1 MRYTLLALLVL
12 GGCRA
17 LPSDD
22 FVDPIPTGD
31 AVALREAAIVSEAK
45 AQAYN
50 RLADEAAGRW
60 ERLMEG
66 AQEAAQG
73 LGAPA
78 VLTGLLGA
86 AGGWM
91 IPTPAQRRRE
101 RLAASEARSG
111 GPTDRPSLEPRPD
124 TSSSA

>member
-1 MRYTLLALLVL
+1 MRYAILALVVL

-22 FVDPIPTGD
+22 FMDPIPTGD
-31 AVALREAAIVSEAK
+31 PVALREAAIVSEAK
-45 AQAYN
+45 ATAYS

-60 ERLMEG
+60 DRLVEG
-66 AQEAAQG
+66 AQEAAEG

-86 AGGWM
+86 AGGFLV
-91 IPTPAQRRRE
+91 PTPGQRRRE
-101 RLAASEARSG
+101 RVAKAEGESIGAGTRQG
-111 GPTDRPSLEPRPD
+111 
-124 TSSSA
+124 